1 MTDLKRYEL
10 KMDALIIKRN
20 LDIGIRVYFELLEL
34 RKEALD
40 SVAWTQLT
48 VRIVEIAT
56 ENRKNDS
63 MYQHK
68 QRILTGD
75 DIFEYKTFTNK
86 IGAECKKLIGIKKQV
101 L

>member
-40 SVAWTQLT
+40 SVAWT
-48 VRIVEIAT
+48 
-56 ENRKNDS
+56 
-63 MYQHK
+63 
-68 QRILTGD
+68 
-75 DIFEYKTFTNK
+75 
-86 IGAECKKLIGIKKQV
+86 
-101 L
+101 